1 MPRRV
6 WGREVGTHNS
16 ALEYARPLSG
26 CVYMQSPITASE
38 LSGEPVAPSRPS
50 TCGMYPDSKSVC
62 KGNLADGNYFLEKGA
77 LANRRVSGATF
88 EPRLAEKFCSETSD
102 ADRVKSRPCGGRGGL
117 PEAFGIWGGSA
128 QMMSTSGYIT
138 RNLEIFRRRSWMG

>member
-62 KGNLADGNYFLEKGA
+62 KGNLADGDYFLEK
-77 LANRRVSGATF
+77 
-88 EPRLAEKFCSETSD
+88 EPWRTDVFRGLRLSQ
-102 ADRVKSRPCGGRGGL
+102 GL
-117 PEAFGIWGGSA
+117 PRNSAPRHQTQIVSNPVRAVAGGGGFQKHLEFGGA
-128 QMMSTSGYIT
+128 
-138 RNLEIFRRRSWMG
+138 RRR